1 MKTIAINF
9 SIFWAL
15 EVDAM
20 IASRIMSENKTF
32 GALKLST
39 KC

>member
-1 MKTIAINF
+1 LLFNF

-20 IASRIMSENKTF
+20 IASRIMPKNKTL